1 MKPDIPDAKQKR
13 KKEQKNEPKKNINIK
28 WIITIF
34 LVTVLISAVFS
45 MISNVLLRDA
55 NLLSS
60 FVILLFIVF
69 IGIIFDIIGVAVT
82 AADPKPFNS
91 MAAHKVPGGKEAL
104 KMLKNAEKVSSFCND
119 VVGDI
124 CGIISGTAS
133 AAIVV
138 LMLTGIKSGGYFPTI
153 LEIAMAALVSGL
165 TVGGKAVGK
174 SLAMN
179 QSTAIVHTAAKLV
192 FYVKNVPAFI
202 RRALRQKK

>member
-1 MKPDIPDAKQKR
+1 MKPDIPDAKHKR
-13 KKEQKNEPKKNINIK
+13 KKAQKNEPKKNVNVK
-28 WIITIF
+28 WIVTIF
-34 LVTVLISAVFS
+34 LLTVLISAVFS
-45 MISNVLLRDA
+45 MVSNVLLMEA
-55 NLLSS
+55 NLFSA
-60 FVILLFIVF
+60 FIILLVIVF

-138 LMLTGIKSGGYFPTI
+138 LMLTGLKSGGYFPTV

-179 QSTAIVHTAAKLV
+179 QSTAIVHTAAKIVYFL
-192 FYVKNVPAFI
+192 KNGPQI
-202 RRALRQKK
+202 IGKALRQKK

>member
-1 MKPDIPDAKQKR
+1 MKPDIPDAKPKR
-13 KKEQKNEPKKNINIK
+13 KKDQKSEPKKNVNIK
-28 WIITIF
+28 WTVTIF
-34 LVTVLISAVFS
+34 FVTVLISAVFS
-45 MISNVLLRDA
+45 MVSNMLLMDA
-55 NLLSS
+55 NLLTS
-60 FVILLFIVF
+60 FLILLVIVCIGIVF
-69 IGIIFDIIGVAVT
+69 DVIGIAVT

-91 MAAHKVPGGKEAL
+91 MAAHKVVGGKEAL

-138 LMLTGIKSGGYFPTI
+138 LMLSGIRSGGYFPTV

-179 QSTAIVHTAAKLV
+179 QSTVIVHTAAKIV
-192 FYVKNVPAFI
+192 YYVKNGPRLI
-202 RRALRQKK
+202 KMALRRKK